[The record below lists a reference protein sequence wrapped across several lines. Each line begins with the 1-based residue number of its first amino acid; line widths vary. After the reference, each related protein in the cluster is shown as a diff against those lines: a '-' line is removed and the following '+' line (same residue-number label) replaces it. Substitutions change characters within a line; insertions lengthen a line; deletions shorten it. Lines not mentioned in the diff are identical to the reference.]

1 MGLQRDGKVTKGLF
15 LFFEFIG
22 FLAVKVGILLAPF
35 VKILGGFLVN
45 TRSHITI
52 KFYFIFI
59 VLTLFLPHAKADLMD
74 ADEAEELAKKT
85 FAEKYL
91 EFTGDK
97 NLMGKSLSVDGK
109 AQLSG
114 NKSRF
119 DGDDGVSYRSDLTYH
134 DLTFSSDDEAQKTEK
149 GTGSTASKTSP
160 RRLQPF
166 VSPHGGL
173 SDAGGSS
180 ILERTMYQQFDK
192 FSKQEEKED
201 PNKPDDKKGIK
212 FKGVF
217 KITTKEIFED
227 PKSKQKNSDNSTA
240 TPSSQIDKNKD
251 KEKDKVERLPLRDE
265 VKQAVEKIGT
275 DSAQTIIEAG
285 KDTESKDDPNALPNE
300 LLLYDAAAKATTSL
314 WNSTMANLY
323 QRRIFK
329 GLNDSSFFDPPKL
342 SEESPDC
349 STWEKQQQEK
359 IGKLNPTEQKDRQK
373 EFELMKKGCEQM
385 SKMGFNAVDPRYE
398 ADPNN
403 PKVEILKERG
413 TTKEDAFARD
423 MRVQLELMSSAGKPI
438 SEVQTNWKYS
448 AEDEKAELTN
458 GDETVQQTMAE
469 QLESYN
475 AKLTEAKAAIDDIRK
490 EVPSLYQDNVDP
502 TQYRIE
508 PGTRSLMDIN
518 QRPALPFNELG
529 VDTSKLADPNPAQNY
544 QELIKNVK

>member
-1 MGLQRDGKVTKGLF
+1 M
-15 LFFEFIG
+15 
-22 FLAVKVGILLAPF
+22 
-35 VKILGGFLVN
+35 
-45 TRSHITI
+45 
-52 KFYFIFI
+52 
-59 VLTLFLPHAKADLMD
+59 VLTLLLPHAKADLMD

-85 FAEKYL
+85 FAKKYL

-97 NLMGKSLSVDGK
+97 NVMGKSLSVDGK

-114 NKSRF
+114 NKNRF
-119 DGDDGVSYRSDLTYH
+119 DGDDGVSYQSDLTYH
-134 DLTFSSDDEAQKTEK
+134 DLTFSSDDEAQKSK
-149 GTGSTASKTSP
+149 NRTGSTAPKTSP
-160 RRLQPF
+160 RKLQPF

-173 SDAGGSS
+173 SEAGGSS

-217 KITTKEIFED
+217 KITTKEIFQD
-227 PKSKQKNSDNSTA
+227 PKSKPQ
-240 TPSSQIDKNKD
+240 D
-251 KEKDKVERLPLRDE
+251 KEKDKVERLTLRDE

-285 KDTESKDDPNALPNE
+285 KDKESKDDPNALPNE
-300 LLLYDAAAKATTSL
+300 LLLYDAAAKATSAL

-329 GLNDSSFFDPPKL
+329 GLSDSSSFFDPPKL

-359 IGKLNPTEQKDRQK
+359 IAKFNATDQKNGQK
-373 EFELMKKGCEQM
+373 EFALMKKGCEQM

-413 TTKEDAFARD
+413 PTKEDAFARD

-448 AEDEKAELTN
+448 DEDEKAELTN

-518 QRPALPFNELG
+518 QRPALPFNDLG

-544 QELIKNVK
+544 EELIKNVK